1 MKRLLM
7 MQRLQGMETEP
18 VSAEDPYASMEKDQL
33 ISMIHFL
40 VKREDERAQENQELK
55 DMVKDLRDTHKQD
68 VKTQS
73 SLMKS
78 IDRLTNQVA
87 DLTTQNKTLQ
97 QKVNDLLSQISVG
110 NKVRFGSTSQKGTK
124 KKAAP
129 VQDREKDQDD
139 FDGTNGAAMSSNQQA
154 DTAPADE
161 TESAG
166 QARRSFEYR
175 KGMKYQTMFA
185 DNRIVHESDKNL
197 LPEGATYIR
206 SEYKSSYD
214 QVSYIV
220 QHDYEI
226 IIYKDKDGI
235 MRKGYFPKVSAESEN
250 ETVIDRF
257 PGTHASC
264 SLLANLVFNKYH
276 MNTPVY
282 REMVRLLNNKMNV
295 SRNTVYN
302 WFVKGSEHLKKVLPV
317 LKEKLLAKGAVVNC
331 DETWCRVKV
340 AGKYGKKYIWC
351 MVNKEAKVAVYFYDD
366 GSRGRQ
372 VLRDFLGETEISA
385 LQSDGFNV
393 YMYLDKELVD
403 VDHLCCLAHARAKF
417 KYAQEQGK
425 DADAEYFITSIGR
438 LYDLE
443 EQYRL
448 RHLTPQQIQQERQGE
463 QTSKIIQRMRQR
475 LDKLLAD
482 TIGMRGYLMHK
493 ALNYLKSFWN
503 QLILYLKDGR
513 YSIDNTLAER
523 TLRPMTVE
531 RKNSLTFGSHDG
543 AEVSVIYHTFI
554 ETCKM
559 CGVSTLE
566 YFKEF
571 FKAIMQGRTDYER
584 SALPLATIGT
594 QEHAADDHRY

>member
-1 MKRLLM
+1 MEKDELLKRVLM

-40 VKREDERAQENQELK
+40 VKREDERARENQELK

-97 QKVNDLLSQISVG
+97 KKVNDLLSQISVG

-220 QHDYEI
+220 QHDYGI

-463 QTSKIIQRMRQR
+463 QTSKIIQEMRQR

-571 FKAIMQGRTDYER
+571 FKAIMQGRTDYENM
-584 SALPLATIGT
+584 LPMTIGIKNN
-594 QEHAADDHRY
+594 